1 MIVDAGYID
10 CPLMNS
16 DDDTVKS
23 NYPSIRSPIHERTT
37 TCLTGV
43 LANRQRYLR
52 SIFRGVGVYLNLL
65 HAITDFINVNSRD
78 R

>member
-1 MIVDAGYID
+1 MVVNAGYID
-10 CPLMNS
+10 SPLVNS
-16 DDDTVKS
+16 DYDAVKS

-43 LANRQRYLR
+43 LAYRQRYLR

-65 HAITDFINVNSRD
+65 HAITDFINVDSRD
-78 R
+78 L